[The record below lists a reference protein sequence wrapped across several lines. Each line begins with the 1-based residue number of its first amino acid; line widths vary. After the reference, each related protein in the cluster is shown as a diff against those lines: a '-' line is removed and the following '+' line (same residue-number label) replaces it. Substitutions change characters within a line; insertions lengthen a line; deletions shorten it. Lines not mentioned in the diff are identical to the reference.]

1 MRFARAEG
9 VGVVKTIDIVRA
21 AGFAA
26 CVALVL
32 PIPYLNVTS
41 AAAASSSAKATKT
54 ASNALA
60 STAPVDV
67 KEPQGTPSVTAAD
80 DDKCLRSRK
89 RLWVEGEGWVVRRV
103 TTCF

>member
-1 MRFARAEG
+1 
-9 VGVVKTIDIVRA
+9 VKTGIILRA

-26 CVALVL
+26 GLALLLPVAHLS
-32 PIPYLNVTS
+32 S
-41 AAAASSSAKATKT
+41 AAAAGSSASAAKT
-54 ASNALA
+54 ASNALG
-60 STAPVDV
+60 TAPAAV
-67 KEPQGTPSVTAAD
+67 KDPQTTSSAPAAE